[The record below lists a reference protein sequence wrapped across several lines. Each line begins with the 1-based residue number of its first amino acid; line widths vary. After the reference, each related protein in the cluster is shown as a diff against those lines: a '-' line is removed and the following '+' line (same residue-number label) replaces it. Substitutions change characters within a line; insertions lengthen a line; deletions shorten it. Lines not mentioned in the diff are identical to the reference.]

1 MYLIKRRPFLLE
13 NGDIFLRFPDRSDY
27 VNWVQVRRKNY
38 HILKLYEPEGGFQ
51 NNSYLNFKRRIKWV
65 KTGFKDHK
73 VLSCLIFKKSSNEL
87 VGSITL
93 ESIMLHPFYS
103 GSIGYWLDSDHYRS
117 GYMYS
122 ALNSIL
128 HFVESKWGVTKIN
141 AATLPENTASIR
153 LLIKSNFCQ
162 DGVLR
167 RHLRVNGRWRDH
179 LMFSYISDKRE

>member
-1 MYLIKRRPFLLE
+1 MHLIKKRPFLLE

-93 ESIMLHPFYS
+93 ESIMLHPFFS

-117 GYMYS
+117 GYM
-122 ALNSIL
+122 
-128 HFVESKWGVTKIN
+128 
-141 AATLPENTASIR
+141 
-153 LLIKSNFCQ
+153 
-162 DGVLR
+162 
-167 RHLRVNGRWRDH
+167 
-179 LMFSYISDKRE
+179 